1 MNFILIV
8 TTAFCFRTL
17 MLMLLFSDASL
28 TDGEEA
34 PSVYIRPVCSSAVAA
49 HQGQLSRDD
58 WRNNL
63 RPRTK
68 DPGRFGKT
76 DLVS

>member
-1 MNFILIV
+1 MILILIV
-8 TTAFCFRTL
+8 KAAFCFCSLTL
-17 MLMLLFSDASL
+17 MFLFSDASL

-34 PSVYIRPVCSSAVAA
+34 PSVYIRPVCSGSVAA
-49 HQGQLSRDD
+49 HQGQLPRDD

-63 RPRTK
+63 CPRTK

-76 DLVS
+76 DLVP